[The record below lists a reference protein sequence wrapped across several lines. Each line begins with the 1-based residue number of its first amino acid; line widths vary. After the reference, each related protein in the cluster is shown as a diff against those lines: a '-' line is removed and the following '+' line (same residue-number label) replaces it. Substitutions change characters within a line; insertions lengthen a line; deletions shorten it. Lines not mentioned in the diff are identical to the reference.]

1 MNRILMFENLPHD
14 TADIYIYGDI
24 TSDNYFEDDTS
35 GYSFQKQFNES
46 TANNVN
52 VYINSFGGD
61 VSEGMAIYNTL
72 KNSDRNITTY
82 CDGFACSIASLIF
95 MAGEK
100 RVMGNQSLLYL
111 HNPWTIAV
119 GNSKELKKEAD
130 NLDKIKSVLVN
141 AYVTEE
147 LETEDVEYLLDE
159 ETWLTP
165 LEAYSYGLA
174 TEVAD
179 NQEGYSNSVR
189 DQVYNK
195 LISVSKDYLELFA
208 ENYNTKLDQLI
219 DKTNDALKSL
229 SELNSNLTDTIDNV
243 TVTDK
248 VNTVSDSVDTVENI
262 QHKSMLQ
269 KFQEF
274 MEVK

>member
-1 MNRILMFENLPHD
+1 MYENIPND

-24 TSDNYFEDDTS
+24 TSTQYEENDTS

-46 TANNVN
+46 TAKNVN

-100 RVMGNQSLLYL
+100 RVMSNQSLLFL
-111 HNPWTIAV
+111 HNPWTIAM

-141 AYVTEE
+141 AYVTYALDEN
-147 LETEDVEYLLDE
+147 DVNFLLDE

-165 LEAYSYGLA
+165 MEAYGYGLA
-174 TEVAD
+174 TEIGD
-179 NQEGYSNSVR
+179 YEDTYYNSAR
-189 DQVYNK
+189 DIVFDK
-195 LISVSKDYLELFA
+195 LIDKHDDYFDMFIKQYSAGL
-208 ENYNTKLDQLI
+208 NDLI
-219 DKTNDALKSL
+219 DKTEVAMEKLAK
-229 SELNSNLTDTIDNV
+229 LNTNLTDTIDNV
-243 TVTDK
+243 SVENTQENKVDTDS
-248 VNTVSDSVDTVENI
+248 NSADTVENN
-262 QHKSMLQ
+262 KSILQ
-269 KFQEF
+269 KFKEF